1 MYCKL
6 AILGLGLVVVTLT
19 SDPSLQVPI
28 PPPRREF
35 RTARDERAG
44 PGNEATRSPH
54 EIFLAILSVLHVCSL
69 HVNTKA
75 IVMPNQSLE
84 GCVAL

>member
-28 PPPRREF
+28 PPREF

-54 EIFLAILSVLHVCSL
+54 EIFLVILSVLHVCSL

-75 IVMPNQSLE
+75 TVMPNQSLE